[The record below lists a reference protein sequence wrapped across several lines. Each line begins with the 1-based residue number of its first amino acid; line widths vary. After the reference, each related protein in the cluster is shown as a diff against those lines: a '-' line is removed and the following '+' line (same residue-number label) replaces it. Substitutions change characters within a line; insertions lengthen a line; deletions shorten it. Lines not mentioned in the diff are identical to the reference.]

1 MRQPLKGILCILCL
15 LLPLVMQ
22 AQNKTF
28 SGRVTDVSGNPL
40 PGASVSVQKTRQGTV
55 TNIEGKFE
63 INAPEGTTLVINF
76 TGFKSR
82 NIKLNAGDAVLAIVM
97 EEDVAKLDEI
107 VVTGLATTVKRRNA
121 ANSVASVSAK
131 ELTGVAPAQTFD
143 AALSGKITGAN
154 IVANSGAPGGGM
166 SIKLRGVSSVFG
178 TTQPLYVIDGVVI
191 SNRILST
198 GANVVTAAQ
207 GGGNATSTQDNGTS
221 RIADINPQDI
231 ENVEI
236 LKGASAS
243 AIYGSQASA
252 GVVIITTKKGKAGT
266 TKVNVSQDAGF
277 LTAYRLMGR
286 SEFTDAELTA
296 RRWSIPLYKA
306 AKDAGKIYNYEK
318 EIYGNTGFL
327 RNTNFNASGGTEKTT
342 FLFSAGM
349 RKEEGIIKNTG
360 YGNNSLRLNVNH
372 RVSDRIKVG
381 ITSSYTNSSSDRGI
395 TNNDNTGVSIGVQ
408 LASIRPYHE
417 LHPNNKGQ
425 YPNPFNGNNVLQT
438 IALMKNNEKI
448 NRVISGINIDAILQ
462 QSDVS
467 ITKFVARGGVDFY
480 HQKSQLLFPA
490 ILHLETAAG
499 TGGRNIQGNASDLNT
514 SWAGFLVNTLNA
526 KNLTFVTTA
535 GLTHEYGSYDQ
546 LLNVASQLV
555 GEETSG
561 GQSSSVSAQQTR
573 YLFRNDGLF
582 FQEEIAL
589 KEYLNFTAGVRF
601 DKSTNNG
608 DYKKYNV
615 YPKANM
621 SWNISKMGNWENS
634 TVNDLKFRI
643 AYGESSGFPTFGSR
657 FTVLPGMSI
666 GGRPG
671 SLIGTTLGDGNINSE
686 RQTELEGGV
695 DISFLNGKINFEAT
709 LYNKEIKDLLVAAE
723 FAASSGFNS
732 HWINAGTLRNRGLEL
747 GLRTTPVDNKFM
759 RWNSTLNFWLNRSK
773 VTKLEVPT
781 FDANTAFGANYG
793 TIFIEEGKSATQI
806 LAFNPDGELQKYGDL
821 EPDFQ
826 ASFYNE
832 FTFFK
837 NLSLRFLLHARKGSA
852 NVNLSQLL
860 QDYGGTSPD
869 WDVPDAGG
877 RPTGRVRSG
886 QPYRYVQ
893 DGSYLRFR
901 EIALYYRLPLVC
913 RHIQNIRL
921 GVSANNF
928 ITWTPYKGYDPEV
941 SNFGAGFG
949 SGVDVAPYPSS
960 KRLQFHLSLDF

>member
-1 MRQPLKGILCILCL
+1 MICL

-40 PGASVSVQKTRQGTV
+40 PGASVSIQKAKQGTV
-55 TNIEGKFE
+55 TNMEGRFE
-63 INAPEGTTLVINF
+63 INAPEGATLLINF

-82 NIKLNAGDAVLAIVM
+82 NIKLNAGDAVLAIVL
-97 EEDVAKLDEI
+97 EEDIAKLDEI

-154 IVANSGAPGGGM
+154 IVANSGAPGGGL
-166 SIKLRGVSSVFG
+166 SVKLRGVSSVFG
-178 TTQPLYVIDGVVI
+178 TTQPLYVIDGVII
-191 SNRILST
+191 SNRTIST
-198 GANVVTAAQ
+198 GTNVITAAQ
-207 GGGNATSTQDNGTS
+207 GGGSATSTQDNGTS

-266 TKVNVSQDAGF
+266 TKVNVSQDMGF
-277 LTAYRLMGR
+277 ITARHLMGMKR
-286 SEFTDAELTA
+286 LTDAQITA
-296 RRWSIPLYKA
+296 RRWNVALYKA
-306 AKDAGKIYNYEK
+306 AVDAGKLYDYEE

-327 RNTNFNASGGTEKTT
+327 RNTGFSASGGTEKTT

-372 RVSDRIKVG
+372 RVSDKIKVG

-408 LASIRPYHE
+408 LASMRPYRE
-417 LHPNNKGQ
+417 LHANEKGQ
-425 YPNPFNGNNVLQT
+425 YPNPLNGNNILQT

-448 NRVISGINIDAILQ
+448 NRVISGINIDATLQ

-467 ITKFVARGGVDFY
+467 ITKLVARGGVDFY
-480 HQKSQLLFPA
+480 NQQSQLLFPA

-499 TGGRNIQGNASDLNT
+499 TGGRNIQGNANDLNT
-514 SWAGFLVNTLNA
+514 SWAAFLVNTLTA
-526 KNLTFVTTA
+526 KQLSFVTTA
-535 GLTHEYGSYDQ
+535 GLTHEYGAYDQ
-546 LLNVASQLV
+546 LLNIASQLV

-561 GQSSSVSAQQTR
+561 GQASSVSAQQTR
-573 YLFRNDGLF
+573 YLFRNDGIF
-582 FQEEIAL
+582 FQEEIAF
-589 KEYLNFTAGVRF
+589 KEFLNFTAGVRF
-601 DKSTNNG
+601 DRSTNNG
-608 DYKKYNV
+608 DYRKFNV

-671 SLIGTTLGDGNINSE
+671 SLIGITLGDADIESE

-695 DISFLNGKINFEAT
+695 DISFLDGRLSFEAT
-709 LYNKEIKDLLVAAE
+709 LYNKVIKDLLVAAN
-723 FAASSGFNS
+723 FPASSGFTN
-732 HWINAGTLRNRGLEL
+732 HWVNAGSLRNRGLEL
-747 GLRTTPVDNKFM
+747 GLRAIPVDNKFL

-773 VTKLEVPT
+773 VTKLNVPR
-781 FDANTAFGANYG
+781 FDQGSAFGANYG
-793 TIFIEEGKSATQI
+793 TFFIEEGRSATQI
-806 LAFNPDGELQKYGDL
+806 LALNADGNLQKYGDL

-826 ASFYNE
+826 FSFYNE
-832 FTFFK
+832 LTFLK
-837 NLSLRFLLHARKGSA
+837 NISLRFLLHARKGSS

-869 WDVPDAGG
+869 WDVPDEGG
-877 RPTGRVRSG
+877 DPTGLVRSG
-886 QPYRYVQ
+886 QPFRYVQ
-893 DGSYLRFR
+893 DASYLRLR
-901 EIALYYRLPLVC
+901 EIALYYRLPVVC

-949 SGVDVAPYPSS
+949 AGVDVAPYPAS

>member
-1 MRQPLKGILCILCL
+1 MRQSLKGILYLVCL

-22 AQNKTF
+22 AQQKTF
-28 SGRVTDVSGNPL
+28 AGRVTDVNGNPL
-40 PGASVSVQKTRQGTV
+40 PGASVSIQKTKQGTI
-55 TNIEGKFE
+55 TNMEGKFE
-63 INAPEGTTLVINF
+63 INAPEGAILVVNF
-76 TGFKSR
+76 TGFRSR
-82 NIKLNAGDAVLAIVM
+82 NIKLTGDASLAIVL
-97 EEDVAKLDEI
+97 EEDIAKLDEI

-154 IVANSGAPGGGM
+154 IVANSGAPGGGL
-166 SIKLRGVSSVFG
+166 SVKLRGVSSVFG
-178 TTQPLYVIDGVVI
+178 TTQPLYVIDGVII
-191 SNRILST
+191 SNRTIST
-198 GANVVTAAQ
+198 GTNVITNAQ
-207 GGGNATSTQDNGTS
+207 GSGSATSTQDNATS

-266 TKVNVSQDAGF
+266 TKVNVSQDMGF
-277 LTAYRLMGR
+277 ITARHLMGMK
-286 SEFTDAELTA
+286 SLTDAQITA
-296 RRWSIPLYKA
+296 RRWNVGLYRTA
-306 AKDAGKIYNYEK
+306 EAAGKLYDYEK

-327 RNTNFNASGGTEKTT
+327 RNTSFTASGGTEKTT

-360 YGNNSLRLNVNH
+360 YANNSLRLNVNH

-408 LASIRPYHE
+408 LASMRPYRE
-417 LHPNNKGQ
+417 LHPNEKGQ
-425 YPNPFNGNNVLQT
+425 YPNPLNGNNILQT

-448 NRVISGINIDAILQ
+448 NRVISGINIDATLQ

-467 ITKFVARGGVDFY
+467 ITKLVARGGVDFY
-480 HQKSQLLFPA
+480 NQKSQLLFPA

-499 TGGRNIQGNASDLNT
+499 TGGRNVQGNANDLNT
-514 SWAGFLVNTLNA
+514 SWAAFLVNTLSA
-526 KNLTFVTTA
+526 KQLSFVTTA

-546 LLNVASQLV
+546 LLNIASQLV

-561 GQSSSVSAQQTR
+561 GQASSVSAQQTR
-573 YLFRNDGLF
+573 YLFRNDGIF

-589 KEYLNFTAGVRF
+589 KEFLNFTAGVRF
-601 DKSTNNG
+601 DRSTNNG
-608 DYKKYNV
+608 DYKKFNV

-621 SWNISKMGNWENS
+621 SWNIAKMGNWDNS

-643 AYGESSGFPTFGSR
+643 AYGESSGFPTFNSR
-657 FTVLPGMSI
+657 FTILPGMSI

-671 SLIGTTLGDGNINSE
+671 SLIGITLGDADIESE
-686 RQTELEGGV
+686 RQTELEGGM
-695 DISFLNGKINFEAT
+695 DISFLNGKISFEAT
-709 LYNKEIKDLLVAAE
+709 LYNKVIKDLLVAAN
-723 FAASSGFNS
+723 FPASSGFTNR
-732 HWINAGTLRNRGLEL
+732 WVNAGSLRNRGLEL
-747 GLRTTPVDNKFM
+747 GLRTIPVDNKFL

-773 VTKLEVPT
+773 VTKLNVPR
-781 FDANTAFGANYG
+781 FDQGSAFGANYG
-793 TIFIEEGKSATQI
+793 TFFIEEGKSATQI
-806 LAFNPDGELQKYGDL
+806 LALNDDGELQKFGDL
-821 EPDFQ
+821 EPDYQ
-826 ASFYNE
+826 LSFYNE
-832 FTFFK
+832 LTFLK
-837 NLSLRFLLHARKGSA
+837 NISLRFLLHARKGSS
-852 NVNLSQLL
+852 NINLSQLL

-877 RPTGRVRSG
+877 NPTGRVRSG

-893 DGSYLRFR
+893 DASYLRFR

-949 SGVDVAPYPSS
+949 AGVDVAPYPAS